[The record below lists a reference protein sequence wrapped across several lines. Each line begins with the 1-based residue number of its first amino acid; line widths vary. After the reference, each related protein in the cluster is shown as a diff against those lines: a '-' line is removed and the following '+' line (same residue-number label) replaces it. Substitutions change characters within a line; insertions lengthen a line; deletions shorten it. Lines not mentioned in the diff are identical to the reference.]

1 MADAVVVITSLTLEL
16 TLRGIAQEVA
26 SLLIFFRL
34 WRILRVMHGV
44 AGARGGAGRGGA
56 GRSGSPLAGPPP
68 GGVWAGSL
76 QLGGGAAWRVDVPAP
91 CSGVLLEAC
100 WPGGGAVQRR
110 PRSSWPAL
118 RSPRF

>member
-44 AGARGGAGRGGA
+44 AGGPSRGGTRAGDGGKQHGLGA
-56 GRSGSPLAGPPP
+56 ESLDSGVKPGCLAGLQAYAVLAVMCPFTGVYIRAAAP
-68 GGVWAGSL
+68 GPQPVADRV
-76 QLGGGAAWRVDVPAP
+76 AA
-91 CSGVLLEAC
+91 
-100 WPGGGAVQRR
+100 
-110 PRSSWPAL
+110 
-118 RSPRF
+118 